1 MPKKKKKDKST
12 WLGPDK
18 VLDPDYVLSHLGDI
32 FGSLGPEQP
41 TAVKLAAIWCITQ
54 HIKMDGL
61 EEGLENGDKNARR
74 MVMSVMAAG
83 LSTCLEIL
91 DDSGT
96 SSELKAMHAVMGV
109 MNELGIDP
117 EEAWKKAMKENSRKD
132 DDFDPPEFDQNYR
145 NN

>member
-1 MPKKKKKDKST
+1 MPKNKDKST

-18 VLDPDYVLSHLGDI
+18 VLVPEYVLSHLGDI

-41 TAVKLAAIWCITQ
+41 TCVKLAAIWCITES
-54 HIKMDGL
+54 IKVKSL
-61 EEGLENGDKNARR
+61 EEGLKKGDEDARR
-74 MVMSVMAAG
+74 MVMSIMAAG

-91 DDSGT
+91 DDTGT
-96 SSELKAMHAVMGV
+96 TSELKAIHAVLGV
-109 MNELGIDP
+109 MGELGIDP
-117 EEAWKKAMKENSRKD
+117 EEAWKRAMKENSRKD